1 MNKKISSDHTIVF
14 WQSARIPRQ
23 AAVDAFGQ
31 EGMSHFLPSVDHYA
45 ALKRSALDTV
55 KSNGIDMDGKVR
67 DFPLSGRSDSVGVEI
82 RRIIKGK
89 TRNDLPFLFSLGVCD
104 QGDGKTYAVEVL
116 DVDAAACPSVASTR
130 KRIEEE
136 ATRRWSDACEFIEAN
151 DLTNAITQVVKASHG
166 FLALD
171 RGVVWYLPTDMLGAY
186 QRISMALAEHGVQMH
201 VCLYDPV
208 VNNALMQ
215 HMSSELVRRSMAV
228 FEGQIDEVSDMRER
242 GAKPRSN
249 GQQTRLEEWIAA
261 KETLEHNRALL
272 GKAFA
277 AVSKAAMAAREAIGA
292 EALKAFA

>member
-14 WQSARIPRQ
+14 WQSARIPLANAK
-23 AAVDAFGQ
+23 AAFDKEDMG
-31 EGMSHFLPSVDHYA
+31 HFLPPVDHYA

-55 KSNGIDMDGKVR
+55 KANGIDADGKVR
-67 DFPLSGRSDSVGVEI
+67 DFPLSGRSDSVGVEV

-89 TRNDLPFLFSLGVCD
+89 TRNELPFLFSLGVCD

-116 DVDAAACPSVASTR
+116 EVDPALCPSVAATR
-130 KRIEEE
+130 KQIESE

-171 RGVVWYLPTDMLGAY
+171 RGVVWYMPIDMLGPY
-186 QRISMALAEHGVQMH
+186 QRISMALAPLGVQMH
-201 VCLYDPV
+201 VCQYDPV
-208 VNNALMQ
+208 VNSALVQ
-215 HMSSELVRRSMAV
+215 HMSGELVRRSMAV
-228 FEGQIDEVSDMRER
+228 FEGQIEEVSDMRER

-277 AVSKAAMAAREAIGA
+277 AVSKAAVAAREAIGA